1 MLRITLAIFAVVT
14 LALSLLA
21 PRARAERPFIVDSAD
36 SLLAKKAQLE
46 TYIVANDE
54 FIDHALYFNMGLTD
68 WLEFSFGARHGIQIA
83 ALQETYRLNA
93 PLLELK
99 GNIIRARGWRPGLA
113 LVSGVRPPWGVGEA
127 RPRGFGG
134 YIYAAVTERVYFSTF
149 GLHIN
154 LGLNMQGE
162 GEGFPSGRRFA
173 DWLTAGVALD
183 IRAHE
188 RVAIIAEY
196 AYRDPYDPRANRR
209 MSVQGGL
216 RIFLNDWTELDFGLG
231 GAFDRE
237 SEALDVRSGKAIF
250 GTAGFRFR
258 DTYRW

>member
-1 MLRITLAIFAVVT
+1 MLRSKLATFGFVT
-14 LALSLLA
+14 LALSLFA
-21 PRARAERPFIVDSAD
+21 PVALAERPFIVDSAD

-46 TYIVANDE
+46 TYVVANDE
-54 FIDHALYFNMGLTD
+54 FIDHSLFLNMGLTD
-68 WLEFSFGARHGIQIA
+68 WLEFSFGARHGIQLA

-99 GNIIRARGWRPGLA
+99 GSVFRARGWRPGLA
-113 LVSGVRPPWGVGEA
+113 IVSGVRPPWGVGEA
-127 RPRGFGG
+127 RPKGFGG
-134 YIYAAVTERVYFSTF
+134 YVYAAVTERVYFSMF

-154 LGLNMQGE
+154 LGINMQGE
-162 GEGFPSGRRFA
+162 GEGVPKGRAFT

-209 MSVQGGL
+209 MNVQGGI
-216 RIFLNDWTELDFGLG
+216 RIFLNEWTELDFGLG

-237 SEALDVRSGKAIF
+237 DASLDARSGRAIF